1 MQSVPDRRSSP
12 LVLAVVLVVAVLAPV
27 VAGVATGLVSGPVT
41 TEVATA
47 GGGGADGQGGDAEKY
62 LRSVEE
68 TSSTSSSTTSTTTTS
83 TTAPPPETTAS
94 TTTTTT
100 VPPSTQPA
108 PPPPPSTARPAPPAP
123 SREDIETEVVTLAN
137 EARKANGCDPLE
149 IDDRLVEA
157 ARAHSEDMAANDYF
171 SHDSLDGSSFADRVT
186 AAGYPRPAAENIA
199 QGQDSARTVHD
210 AWMDSEGHRAN
221 ILNCDLTAVG
231 VGVHLDTWTWT
242 QDFGA

>member
-12 LVLAVVLVVAVLAPV
+12 LVLAVVLAVAVLAPV

-47 GGGGADGQGGDAEKY
+47 GGGGAGGPGGDAEKSF
-62 LRSVEE
+62 RSIEE
-68 TSSTSSSTTSTTTTS
+68 TSSTSASTTASPTTTS
-83 TTAPPPETTAS
+83 TTAPPETTAS

-100 VPPSTQPA
+100 APPTTE
-108 PPPPPSTARPAPPAP
+108 PPPPPSPPTTSPAPTRA
-123 SREDIETEVVTLAN
+123 DIETEVVTLAN
-137 EARKANGCDPLE
+137 EARKANGCAPLE

-157 ARAHSEDMAANDYF
+157 ARAHSEDMAANGYF
-171 SHDSLDGSSFADRVT
+171 SHDSLDGSSFADRIV

-199 QGQDSARTVHD
+199 QGQDSARSVHD
-210 AWMDSEGHRAN
+210 AWMNSDGHRAN
-221 ILNCDLTAVG
+221 ILNCDLTTVG
-231 VGVHLDTWTWT
+231 VGVHLGTWTWT